1 MFYPTDRIH
10 PAGRRSACKTRSAI
24 LTGLS
29 IVTMYVTGVVVVGL
43 ITVLQSSGGAG
54 QSVATGWHE
63 TSATLDFF
71 QSSVLSAD
79 AQHAHGKQ
87 DVESDDGASETSG
100 LSGWLAAIF
109 PDHGFHPLVI
119 HFPIALFL
127 FGTLLEFV
135 GWWRGDFRI
144 RQAAF
149 WNLAAGSLSTLVVIP
164 TGAVAFILSDYTWK
178 GLVVPHMAFA
188 GSAALLM
195 AGTVLW
201 RRKGPHTSPGYFA
214 LLALATIT
222 LGVAG
227 YFGGELIY
235 GL

>member
-1 MFYPTDRIH
+1 MLVNGAV
-10 PAGRRSACKTRSAI
+10 AGLASI
-24 LTGLS
+24 LASL
-29 IVTMYVTGVVVVGL
+29 
-43 ITVLQSSGGAG
+43 GGAG
-54 QSVATGWHE
+54 QPAGSGWYE
-63 TSATLDFF
+63 ASAILDIFP
-71 QSSVLSAD
+71 SSGLSAES
-79 AQHAHGKQ
+79 QHAHDKR
-87 DVESDDGASETSG
+87 DSESDDGASETSV
-100 LSGWLAAIF
+100 LKDWLAATF
-109 PDHGFHPLVI
+109 PDHGFHPLII

-135 GWWRGDFRI
+135 GWWLGDFRI
-144 RQAAF
+144 RQAAL
-149 WNLAAGSLSTLVVIP
+149 WNLVAGSLSTLVVIP

-178 GLVVPHMAFA
+178 GQVVPHMAFA

>member
-1 MFYPTDRIH
+1 MFHPADRIR
-10 PAGRRSACKTRSAI
+10 PTKWWSAKQTKSAI
-24 LTGLS
+24 LIGLLAAMLVTGAAAGLS
-29 IVTMYVTGVVVVGL
+29 TILT
-43 ITVLQSSGGAG
+43 SSGGAG
-54 QSVATGWHE
+54 QPVGSGWHE
-63 TSATLDFF
+63 ASAIFDIF
-71 QSSVLSAD
+71 QSSGLSAES
-79 AQHAHGKQ
+79 QHAHGKQ
-87 DVESDDGASETSG
+87 DSESDAGGSETSR
-100 LSGWLAAIF
+100 LNDWLAVIF

-119 HFPIALFL
+119 HFPIALFV

-178 GLVVPHMAFA
+178 GSVVPHMAFA

-201 RRKGPHTSPGYFA
+201 RRKGPHASPWYFA

>member
-1 MFYPTDRIH
+1 MFHPTDRVH
-10 PAGRRSACKTRSAI
+10 PTNWWSAKQTKSAI
-24 LTGLS
+24 LIGLLS
-29 IVTMYVTGVVVVGL
+29 AMLVTGAAAGL
-43 ITVLQSSGGAG
+43 ATILMGLGGAG
-54 QSVATGWHE
+54 QSAGSGRQE
-63 TSATLDFF
+63 ASATFDFF
-71 QSSVLSAD
+71 DGGDLSAGS
-79 AQHAHGKQ
+79 QHAPGKQ
-87 DVESDDGASETSG
+87 DSESDGGGSETSG
-100 LSGWLAAIF
+100 LSDWLAVIF

-119 HFPIALFL
+119 HFPIALFV

-135 GWWRGDFRI
+135 GWWRGDLRI

-164 TGAVAFILSDYTWK
+164 TGVVAFILSDYTWK

-201 RRKGPHTSPGYFA
+201 RRKGPHTSTRYFA